1 MPVVGT
7 TPTILRGPRHL
18 ISFIF
23 SLWLIQGIPG
33 DVCFKVGRER
43 RGRVDEAEEG
53 DEGREA
59 GERDEGRE
67 AEERQKR
74 EMREERQKR
83 ER

>member
-1 MPVVGT
+1 
-7 TPTILRGPRHL
+7 L

-67 AEERQKR
+67 AEERDEGREAEERQKR